1 MLALMLLFM
10 WVGEMIGGQEGMRTA
25 FWAALAM
32 NFFSYFFSD
41 SIVLKHYRAKAVSKT
56 SAPVLYEIVERL
68 AKKADLPMPKVY
80 VVEDKVPNAFAT
92 GRNPAHAAVAATTG
106 LLELMNKNEVEGVLA
121 HEMSHIRHYDILTSS
136 VAATFAAAISMLSR
150 FAGYR
155 TNTSNNSKSNNA
167 FAATVG
173 AVLMPLAASIVQFAI
188 SRTREYAADAGSAKL
203 TGHPEWLIDA
213 LKKLESCSKTA
224 MIKNATPQTA
234 HFFIV
239 NPLAG
244 VRSNLFSLFAT
255 HPATK
260 DRIERLEK
268 MTKNL

>member
-106 LLELMNKNEVEGVLA
+106 LLELMNK
-121 HEMSHIRHYDILTSS
+121 T
-136 VAATFAAAISMLSR
+136 
-150 FAGYR
+150 
-155 TNTSNNSKSNNA
+155 
-167 FAATVG
+167 
-173 AVLMPLAASIVQFAI
+173 
-188 SRTREYAADAGSAKL
+188 
-203 TGHPEWLIDA
+203 
-213 LKKLESCSKTA
+213 
-224 MIKNATPQTA
+224 
-234 HFFIV
+234 
-239 NPLAG
+239 
-244 VRSNLFSLFAT
+244 
-255 HPATK
+255 
-260 DRIERLEK
+260 
-268 MTKNL
+268 